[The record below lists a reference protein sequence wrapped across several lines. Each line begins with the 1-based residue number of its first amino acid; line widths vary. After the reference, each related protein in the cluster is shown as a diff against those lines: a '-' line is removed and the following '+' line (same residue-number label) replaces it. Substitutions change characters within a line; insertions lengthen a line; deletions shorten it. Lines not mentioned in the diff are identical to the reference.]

1 MVLSFVSVRIQ
12 PLYHIKNM
20 TGKLIIFEGLDGAG
34 KSTQIILLKQYLINK
49 LNCDPSQIITTSAPS
64 KTDAGKKLK
73 NILIDGSNLNPV
85 AQLLLFMADHSHH
98 VESLIKP
105 ALAEGKIILCDRFVD
120 STIAYHSFGYGLSS
134 LAYDGPFPEM
144 TDELLKLI
152 PMLIESLAIDH
163 VFYLDASAEMCM
175 ERMKDRE
182 QDRLDKL
189 GIDFY
194 RRVKDGFDFL
204 YQSPNNVSKIN
215 ADRPIELVQKD
226 IEIEVDKIF

>member
-1 MVLSFVSVRIQ
+1 
-12 PLYHIKNM
+12 M
-20 TGKLIIFEGLDGAG
+20 TGKLIIFEGLDGSG
-34 KSTQIILLKQYLINK
+34 KSTQILLLKEYLINK
-49 LNCDPSQIITTSAPS
+49 VKYDPSQIITTSAPS
-64 KTDAGKKLK
+64 RTSIGKK
-73 NILIDGSNLNPV
+73 IRSIIIDQPNLNPV

-98 VESLIKP
+98 VEALIKP
-105 ALAEGKIILCDRFVD
+105 ALAEGKIVLCDRFID
-120 STIAYHSFGYGLSS
+120 STIAYHAFGYRLGS

-152 PMLIESLAIDH
+152 PMLIESLQIDH
-163 VFYLDASAEMCM
+163 VFYLDASVEMCM

-189 GIDFY
+189 GVDFY
-194 RRVKDGFDFL
+194 RRVQEGFDFL

-226 IEIEVDKIF
+226 VEIEIDKIF